1 MPSFKLAP
9 GEFGLMGI
17 PDSGYTMKVGSALS
31 YKGAPYRWLQRF
43 KYRKEYQKHAQVQLI
58 PMLFLPDGTV
68 MQDSTPI
75 LDMLEERYPEPA
87 IHPADPAVRFLSVL
101 LEEYGDE
108 WGNKLMFHYRWGY
121 PADQKHRGRSLAAA
135 TFGGLTFEWLGKLAA
150 PLVAPLIIRRMIP
163 RMAFAG
169 ANENNKPLLV
179 ESFRNVADILET
191 HLSTRSYLFG
201 ERPAYG
207 DFGLW
212 GQLYQ
217 AYDDP
222 SCRAILTERAP
233 SVVAWLKRMLEPEA
247 LGEFEGLDTLAP
259 TLAPLFAREVGPR
272 FLAWSAAN
280 AVAWDAQEKETRL
293 TMDGQLYYQKTFKY
307 PAGSLALLRQRY
319 AEASADASLNA
330 FLAAN
335 GCLEYLQKD

>member
-1 MPSFKLAP
+1 MRTFELQP
-9 GEFGLMGI
+9 GEYGLMGI
-17 PDSGYTMKVGSALS
+17 PDSGYSMKVASALR
-31 YKGAPYRWLQRF
+31 YKGVNFRWLHRF
-43 KYRKEYQKHAQVQLI
+43 RYRRQFQAHAKVQLI

-75 LDMLEERYPEPA
+75 LDMLDARHPEPA
-87 IHPADPAVRFLSVL
+87 LHPADPALRFLSIL

-121 PADQKHRGRSLAAA
+121 PADQRHRGRSLAAA
-135 TFGGLTFEWLGKLAA
+135 TVGGVTCDRLGRLAA
-150 PLVAPLIIRRMIP
+150 PLVAPLIVRRMIP

-169 ANENNKPLLV
+169 ANDNNKPLLV
-179 ESFRNVADILET
+179 ESFANVADILEQ

-217 AYDDP
+217 AYEDP
-222 SCRAILTERAP
+222 SCRAILTGRAP
-233 SVVAWLKRMLEPEA
+233 AVVAWLQRMLEPQA
-247 LGEFEGLDTLAP
+247 LGEFATLGALAP
-259 TLAPLFAREVGPR
+259 TLAPLFAREVGLR

-280 AVAWDAQEKETRL
+280 AVAWDAGDKETRL
-293 TMDGQLYYQKTFKY
+293 TMDGRLYYQKTFKY

-319 AEASADASLNA
+319 ADVAGNA
-330 FLAAN
+330 ALDVFLAAN

>member
-1 MPSFKLAP
+1 MPTFELEP

-17 PDSGYTMKVGSALS
+17 PDSGYSMKVGAALK
-31 YKGAPYRWLQRF
+31 YKGLRYRWLQRF
-43 KYRKEYQKHAQVQLI
+43 KYRKVFQTHASVQLI
-58 PMLFLPDGTV
+58 PMLFLPDGSV

-75 LDMLEERYPEPA
+75 LDMLEARYPEPA
-87 IHPADPAVRFLSVL
+87 MHPDEPAVRFLSVL

-121 PADQKHRGRSLAAA
+121 PEDQRHRGRSLAAA
-135 TFGGLTFEWLGKLAA
+135 TFGGVTFEWLGKLAA
-150 PLVAPLIIRRMIP
+150 PLVAPLIIKRMIP

-179 ESFRNVADILET
+179 ESFTNVADILQA
-191 HLSTRSYLFG
+191 HLASRSYLFG

-222 SCRAILTERAP
+222 SCGAILTERAP
-233 SVVAWLKRMLEPEA
+233 AVVAWLKRMLEPEA
-247 LGEFEGLDTLAP
+247 RGEFESLTALAP

-293 TMDGQLYYQKTFKY
+293 TMDGKRYYQKTFKY
-307 PAGSLALLRQRY
+307 PAGSLTLLRQRY
-319 AEASADASLNA
+319 TEASGDAALTA
-330 FLAAN
+330 FLSDN
-335 GCLEYLQKD
+335 GCLHFLQKD